1 MNPTAPDKSSPAP
14 TGAAATSTESRLAW
28 ALAFCSR
35 AQLVMTPARKKILQ
49 YLAARRVPTSIELM
63 ARSEELHGSCDTVT
77 IYRALGLFKEIDLVR
92 QVGLLKKNAFY
103 VLNAPGAPC
112 HYLICRHC
120 ETLIELPCDDPV
132 QEWAQRASAAHGFTS
147 VYHEL
152 EIYGVCPR
160 CAESQSGQ
168 PRPSKLRIRLD
179 PV

>member
-1 MNPTAPDKSSPAP
+1 M
-14 TGAAATSTESRLAW
+14 
-28 ALAFCSR
+28 
-35 AQLVMTPARKKILQ
+35 
-49 YLAARRVPTSIELM
+49 
-63 ARSEELHGSCDTVT
+63 
-77 IYRALGLFKEIDLVR
+77 R

-132 QEWAQRASAAHGFTS
+132 QEWALRASAAHGFTS

>member
-1 MNPTAPDKSSPAP
+1 MNPEAASSTNADD
-14 TGAAATSTESRLAW
+14 ARKNRFAW
-28 ALAFCSR
+28 AMAFCKGAR
-35 AQLVMTPARKKILQ
+35 LVMTPAREKILH
-49 YLAARRVPTSIELM
+49 YLAAQRMPASIDM
-63 ARSEELHGSCDTVT
+63 MVQSEELKGSCDTVT
-77 IYRALGLFKEIDLVR
+77 IYRTLGLFRDIDLVR

-132 QEWAQRASAAHGFTS
+132 QEWALRASAAHGFTS

-152 EIYGVCPR
+152 EIYGVCPK
-160 CAESQSGQ
+160 CTAAQSAH
-168 PRPSKLRIRLD
+168 PRPAKLRIRLD